1 MEADSPNKEKDR
13 RKELLLGRK
22 AVDFDLVDELRK
34 SVFKIKNKINEQDYV
49 YGTGFFMNYQS
60 FKNLITAYHII
71 N

>member
-1 MEADSPNKEKDR
+1 MGVASPNKEEDK

-34 SVFKIKNKINEQDYV
+34 SVCKIKYKINEQDYV

-60 FKNLITAYHII
+60 FKSLINIK
-71 N
+71 